1 MKLRDHYPYGKNRTN
16 DIIELMKDDF
26 DVRIMKELVVLR
38 PKMYGYL
45 TDDGHDKKAKR
56 SVQYN
61 NKLNWMT
68 TKYVWK
74 NITILRT
81 QQRYRSETRNEFAG
95 KASRIVLSVND
106 DERIQTPN
114 GVQDI
119 IMIIGVK

>member
-1 MKLRDHYPYGKNRTN
+1 MKLRDNYPYGKNRTN

-81 QQRYRSETRNEFAG
+81 QQRYRSETHNEFAG